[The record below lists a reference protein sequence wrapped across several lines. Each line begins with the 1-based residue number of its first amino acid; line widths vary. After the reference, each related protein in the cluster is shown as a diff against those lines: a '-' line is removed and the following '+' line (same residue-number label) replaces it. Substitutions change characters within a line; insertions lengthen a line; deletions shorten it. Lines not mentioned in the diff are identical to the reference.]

1 MLDEQI
7 SSNLYVLDLYL
18 NQAKRE
24 NIVRRLCGKI
34 EREEIQR
41 SWKSTYKIGKI
52 YLRDLGIV

>member
-1 MLDEQI
+1 MLDEPI

-24 NIVRRLCGKI
+24 NIVQRLCGKI

-41 SWKSTYKIGKI
+41 SWKSTYNIGKV
-52 YLRDLGIV
+52 Y